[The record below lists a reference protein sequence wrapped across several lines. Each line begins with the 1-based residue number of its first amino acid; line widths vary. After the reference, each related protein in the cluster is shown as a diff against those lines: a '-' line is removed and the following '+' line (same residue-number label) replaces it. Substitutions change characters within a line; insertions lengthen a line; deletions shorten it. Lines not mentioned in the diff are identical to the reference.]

1 MGRLKLTPEPDS
13 YLHFL
18 SVIQSFDSAHMHT
31 FNFELGGVK
40 FLVKLNYTCALG
52 DSDSHILCLLKRI
65 KEPEKH
71 ARPERNKEQIPSG
84 RATAAAYIR
93 IRLALA
99 VQYLDSSVTLIQPGL
114 QLD

>member
-1 MGRLKLTPEPDS
+1 MHLETQILI
-13 YLHFL
+13 Y
-18 SVIQSFDSAHMHT
+18 SVYS
-31 FNFELGGVK
+31 
-40 FLVKLNYTCALG
+40 
-52 DSDSHILCLLKRI
+52 KRI

-71 ARPERNKEQIPSG
+71 ARLERNKEQIPPG

-99 VQYLDSSVTLIQPGL
+99 VQYLDSSIALIQPGL